1 MIARIAFSP
10 AVGETAAGT
19 GQEGSMPLEN
29 ERVAWFNGR
38 IMRES
43 EVMIPF
49 RDQGFLRGDAVFDMT
64 RSFNGA
70 AFRLKEHIA
79 RLYRS
84 LKYLDIDPG
93 LTPAEMAAVSED
105 VLARNRH
112 LLGPGE
118 DYWLAQ
124 RVSRGIHPVPGDHW
138 EHYGPNV
145 IVECVPLP
153 LRERAKH
160 FRDGID
166 VITPSVRRTPPDA
179 LSPRAKMHQYLNLVL
194 ADREAKAQNP
204 EAWAVLL
211 DASGNLAEG
220 LGSNIFLVRDGGLAT
235 PRERFVLPG
244 VSRQAVIDLGGRLG
258 IPCEEKD
265 LDLYDAY
272 IADEC
277 FLTSTSLCICGVRS
291 LNGRSF
297 AAGAPPGPVTR
308 RLTEAYKEL
317 VGCDFVAQYL
327 QRLDS

>member
-1 MIARIAFSP
+1 MSL
-10 AVGETAAGT
+10 G
-19 GQEGSMPLEN
+19 N

-38 IMRES
+38 FVRES
-43 EVMIPF
+43 EVLIPF

-64 RSFNGA
+64 RSFNGK
-70 AFRLKEHIA
+70 AFRLEEHVT

-93 LTPAEMAAVSED
+93 LGPVEMASISEE

-124 RVSRGIHPVPGDHW
+124 RISRGVSRAPGDNW
-138 EHYGPNV
+138 DHYGANV
-145 IVECVPLP
+145 IVDCVPLP

-166 VITPSVRRTPPDA
+166 VVTPSSRRTAPDA

-194 ADREAKAQNP
+194 ADREVKAQNP
-204 EAWAVLL
+204 DAWAVLL
-211 DASGNLAEG
+211 DVNGNLAEG
-220 LGSNIFLVRDGGLAT
+220 QGSNIFLVREGGLTT

-244 VSRQAVIDLGGRLG
+244 ISRQATIDLARQLQ
-258 IPCEEKD
+258 IPFDEKD
-265 LDLYDAY
+265 IDLYDAY
-272 IADEC
+272 TADEC

-291 LNGRSF
+291 LNGRTF
-297 AAGAPPGPVTR
+297 GAGRVPGPVTQ
-308 RLTEAYKEL
+308 RLIDAYAEM

-327 QRLDS
+327 ARLDG

>member
-1 MIARIAFSP
+1 MAL
-10 AVGETAAGT
+10 G
-19 GQEGSMPLEN
+19 N
-29 ERVAWFNGR
+29 ERVAWFNGG
-38 IMRES
+38 IVRES

-64 RSFNGA
+64 RSFDGK
-70 AFRLKEHIA
+70 AFRLEEHVA

-84 LKYLDIDPG
+84 LKYLDLDPG
-93 LTPAEMAAVSED
+93 LTPAEMVAISAD

-124 RVSRGIHPVPGDHW
+124 RISRGISRVAGDNW
-138 EHYGPNV
+138 DHYGPNV
-145 IVECVPLP
+145 IIDCVPLP
-153 LRERAKH
+153 LRERARL

-166 VITPSVRRTPPDA
+166 VITPSLRRTAPDS

-194 ADREAKAQNP
+194 ADREVKAQNP

-211 DASGNLAEG
+211 DVNGNLAEG
-220 LGSNIFLVRDGGLAT
+220 QGSNIFLVHNGRLAT
-235 PRERFVLPG
+235 PRERYVLPG
-244 VSRQAVIDLGGRLG
+244 VSRQATIDLARQME
-258 IPCEEKD
+258 IPFAERD

-272 IADEC
+272 TADEC

-291 LNGRSF
+291 LNGRKF
-297 AAGAPPGPVTR
+297 AVEQLPGPITQ
-308 RLTEAYKEL
+308 RLIDAYKEM

-327 QRLDS
+327 SRLDA

>member
-1 MIARIAFSP
+1 MSL
-10 AVGETAAGT
+10 G
-19 GQEGSMPLEN
+19 N
-29 ERVAWFNGR
+29 ERVAWFNGK
-38 IMRES
+38 IVRES
-43 EVMIPF
+43 EVLIPF

-64 RSFNGA
+64 RSFNGK
-70 AFRLKEHIA
+70 AFRIEEHVT

-93 LTPAEMAAVSED
+93 LSPAEMTSISEE

-124 RVSRGIHPVPGDHW
+124 RISRGVGRVPGDNW
-138 EHYGPNV
+138 NHYGPNV

-166 VITPSVRRTPPDA
+166 VVTPSLRRTPPDA

-194 ADREAKAQNP
+194 ADREVKAQSP
-204 EAWAVLL
+204 DAWAVLL
-211 DASGNLAEG
+211 DVNGNLAEG
-220 LGSNIFLVRDGGLAT
+220 QGSNIFLVRDGALTT
-235 PRERFVLPG
+235 PRERYVLPG
-244 VSRQAVIDLGGRLG
+244 ISRQATIDLARQLL
-258 IPCEEKD
+258 IPFEEKD

-272 IADEC
+272 TADEC
-277 FLTSTSLCICGVRS
+277 FLTSTSLCICRVRS
-291 LNGRSF
+291 LNGRTF
-297 AAGAPPGPVTR
+297 GAGRVPSPVTE
-308 RLTEAYKEL
+308 RLIDAYKEM

-327 QRLDS
+327 ARLDG

>member
-1 MIARIAFSP
+1 MSL
-10 AVGETAAGT
+10 G
-19 GQEGSMPLEN
+19 N
-29 ERVAWFNGR
+29 ERVAWFNGK
-38 IMRES
+38 IVREN
-43 EVMIPF
+43 EVLIPF

-64 RSFNGA
+64 RSFNGK
-70 AFRLKEHIA
+70 AFRLEQHIA

-93 LTPAEMAAVSED
+93 LSPAEIASISEE

-124 RVSRGIHPVPGDHW
+124 RISRGVSRVPGDNW
-138 EHYGPNV
+138 SRYGPNV

-166 VITPSVRRTPPDA
+166 VVTPSLRRTSPDA

-194 ADREAKAQNP
+194 ADREVKAQNP
-204 EAWAVLL
+204 DAWAVLL
-211 DASGNLAEG
+211 DVNGNLAEG
-220 LGSNIFLVRDGGLAT
+220 QGSNIFLVRDGTLTT
-235 PRERFVLPG
+235 PRERYVLPG
-244 VSRQAVIDLGGRLG
+244 ISRQATIDFARQLL
-258 IPCEEKD
+258 IPFEEKD

-272 IADEC
+272 TADEC

-291 LNGRSF
+291 LNGRTF
-297 AAGAPPGPVTR
+297 GAGRVPGPVTE
-308 RLTEAYKEL
+308 RLIDAYKEM

-327 QRLDS
+327 ARLDG

>member
-1 MIARIAFSP
+1 MSL
-10 AVGETAAGT
+10 G
-19 GQEGSMPLEN
+19 N
-29 ERVAWFNGR
+29 ERLAWFNGK
-38 IMRES
+38 IVRES
-43 EVMIPF
+43 EVLIPF

-64 RSFNGA
+64 RSFNGK
-70 AFRLKEHIA
+70 AFRLEEHVT

-93 LTPAEMAAVSED
+93 LSPAEMASTSEE
-105 VLARNRH
+105 VLALNRH

-124 RVSRGIHPVPGDHW
+124 RISRGVSRVPGDNW

-166 VITPSVRRTPPDA
+166 VVTPSLRRTPPDA

-194 ADREAKAQNP
+194 ADREVKAQNP
-204 EAWAVLL
+204 DAWAVLL
-211 DASGNLAEG
+211 DVNGNLAEG
-220 LGSNIFLVRDGGLAT
+220 QGSNIFLVRDGALTT
-235 PRERFVLPG
+235 PRERYVLPG
-244 VSRQAVIDLGGRLG
+244 VSRQATIDLARQLQ
-258 IPCEEKD
+258 IAFEEKD

-272 IADEC
+272 TADEC

-291 LNGRSF
+291 LNGRTF
-297 AAGAPPGPVTR
+297 GAGRMPGAVTQ
-308 RLTEAYKEL
+308 RLIEAYKEM

-327 QRLDS
+327 ARLDG

>member
-1 MIARIAFSP
+1 MDLA
-10 AVGETAAGT
+10 
-19 GQEGSMPLEN
+19 N

-38 IMRES
+38 IVRES
-43 EVMIPF
+43 EVLIPF

-64 RSFNGA
+64 RSFAGK
-70 AFRLKEHIA
+70 AFRLQDHVA

-93 LTPAEMAAVSED
+93 LSPAEMVAISEE
-105 VLARNRH
+105 VLARNLH

-124 RVSRGIHPVPGDHW
+124 RISRGISRARGDNW

-145 IVECVPLP
+145 IVDCVPLP
-153 LRERAKH
+153 LRERARL

-166 VITPSVRRTPPDA
+166 VVTPSLRRTPPDS

-194 ADREAKAQNP
+194 ADREVKAQSP
-204 EAWAVLL
+204 DAWAVLL
-211 DASGNLAEG
+211 DVNGNLAEG
-220 LGSNIFLVRDGGLAT
+220 LGSNIFLVRDGRLAT
-235 PRERFVLPG
+235 PRERYVLPG
-244 VSRQAVIDLGGRLG
+244 VSRQATIELAGQLQ
-258 IPCEEKD
+258 IPFEERD

-272 IADEC
+272 TAEEC
-277 FLTSTSLCICGVRS
+277 FLTSTSLCICGVRT

-297 AAGAPPGPVTR
+297 GAGRVPGPITQ
-308 RLTEAYKEL
+308 RLIDGYREM

-327 QRLDS
+327 SRLDA

>member
-1 MIARIAFSP
+1 MSL
-10 AVGETAAGT
+10 G
-19 GQEGSMPLEN
+19 N
-29 ERVAWFNGR
+29 ERVAWFNGK
-38 IMRES
+38 IVRES
-43 EVMIPF
+43 EVLIPF

-64 RSFNGA
+64 RSFNGR
-70 AFRLKEHIA
+70 AFRVEEHVT

-93 LTPAEMAAVSED
+93 LSPAEITSISEE

-124 RVSRGIHPVPGDHW
+124 RISRGVGRVPGDNW
-138 EHYGPNV
+138 NHYGPNV

-160 FRDGID
+160 FRDGMD
-166 VITPSVRRTPPDA
+166 VVTPSLRRTPPDA

-194 ADREAKAQNP
+194 ADREVKAQNP
-204 EAWAVLL
+204 DAWAVLL
-211 DASGNLAEG
+211 DVNGNLAEG
-220 LGSNIFLVRDGGLAT
+220 QGSNIFLVRDGALTT
-235 PRERFVLPG
+235 PRERYVLPG
-244 VSRQAVIDLGGRLG
+244 ISRQATIDLARQLL
-258 IPCEEKD
+258 IPFEEKD

-272 IADEC
+272 TADEC

-291 LNGRSF
+291 LNGRTF
-297 AAGAPPGPVTR
+297 GAGRVPGPVTE
-308 RLTEAYKEL
+308 RLIDAYREV

-327 QRLDS
+327 ARLDG

>member
-1 MIARIAFSP
+1 MDLA
-10 AVGETAAGT
+10 
-19 GQEGSMPLEN
+19 N

-38 IMRES
+38 IVRES
-43 EVMIPF
+43 EVLIPF

-64 RSFNGA
+64 RSFAGK
-70 AFRLKEHIA
+70 AFRLQDHVA

-84 LKYLDIDPG
+84 LRYLDIDPG
-93 LTPAEMAAVSED
+93 LSPGEMVAISED

-124 RVSRGIHPVPGDHW
+124 RISRGVSRAPGDNW
-138 EHYGPNV
+138 EHHGPNV
-145 IVECVPLP
+145 IVDCVPLP
-153 LRERAKH
+153 LRERARL

-166 VITPSVRRTPPDA
+166 VITPSVRRTPPDS

-194 ADREAKAQNP
+194 ADREVKAQSP
-204 EAWAVLL
+204 DAWAVLL
-211 DASGNLAEG
+211 DVNGNLAEG
-220 LGSNIFLVRDGGLAT
+220 QGSNIFLVRGGGLLT

-244 VSRQAVIDLGGRLG
+244 VSRETVIELGEKLG
-258 IPCEEKD
+258 FPSAEAD

-272 IADEC
+272 TADEC
-277 FLTSTSLCICGVRS
+277 FLTSTSLCICGVKT

-297 AAGAPPGPVTR
+297 GSGEVPGQVTR
-308 RLTEAYKEL
+308 RLIEAYEEL

-327 QRLDS
+327 RHLEN

>member
-1 MIARIAFSP
+1 MSL
-10 AVGETAAGT
+10 G
-19 GQEGSMPLEN
+19 N
-29 ERVAWFNGR
+29 ERVAWFNGKFV
-38 IMRES
+38 RES
-43 EVMIPF
+43 EVVIPF

-64 RSFNGA
+64 RSFNGK
-70 AFRLKEHIA
+70 AFRVAEHVA

-93 LTPAEMAAVSED
+93 LSQAEMAAVSEE

-124 RVSRGIHPVPGDHW
+124 RISRGVGRVPGDNW
-138 EHYGPNV
+138 DRYGPNV
-145 IVECVPLP
+145 IVDCVPLP

-166 VITPSVRRTPPDA
+166 VVTPSLRRTPPDS

-194 ADREAKAQNP
+194 ADREVKAQNP

-211 DASGNLAEG
+211 DVNGNLAEG
-220 LGSNIFLVRDGGLAT
+220 QGSNIFLVRDGRLRT

-244 VSRQAVIDLGGRLG
+244 VSRQATIDLARQLG
-258 IPCEEKD
+258 IPFAEQD

-272 IADEC
+272 TADEC

-291 LNGRSF
+291 LNGRTF
-297 AAGAPPGPVTR
+297 GAGRVPGPITQ
-308 RLTEAYKEL
+308 RLTDAYKEM

-327 QRLDS
+327 ARLDG